1 MKRPLL
7 SLLLSCARV
16 LREQNE
22 KTSSA
27 QSCFSLSNAER
38 PEDQVADVGG
48 GGGSGNFR
56 RGAPG

>member
-1 MKRPLL
+1 MAQSSVLRA
-7 SLLLSCARV
+7 C

-22 KTSSA
+22 ETSSA

-38 PEDQVADVGG
+38 PEDQVEDVVGD
-48 GGGSGNFR
+48 GGSADFH

>member
-1 MKRPLL
+1 MAQ
-7 SLLLSCARV
+7 SSV

-38 PEDQVADVGG
+38 PEDQVEDVVGG
-48 GGGSGNFR
+48 GGSSNFH